1 MEVHSMFGLTP
12 YNRKN
17 GGIAGRNDMFD
28 LRNVFDEFFNDSFL
42 PSFAAGAHPIRAD
55 IRETEKEYIV
65 DAELPGVKKEDI
77 RLELRDDTLT
87 IAVEHNEQGN
97 EERDNFI
104 RRERR
109 YGSFSR
115 SFYVENVK
123 NEDVAAKFNDGILS
137 ITLPKQEGGKENRH
151 RIDIQ

>member
-1 MEVHSMFGLTP
+1 MFGLTP

-42 PSFAAGAHPIRAD
+42 PSVAAGAHPIRAD